1 MRRIFLHGSLN
12 IVLTTEK
19 SLQNDV
25 VNTRP
30 EQVHVDTDLLEVL
43 AESSERPL
51 VTVVV
56 LLSVLVLDEPVVL
69 LIDRVVREMHVLVL
83 LVYLL
88 GVRLGSKASETLL
101 VHINT
106 QRLVAGNHDVDA

>member
-1 MRRIFLHGSLN
+1 M
-12 IVLTTEK
+12 
-19 SLQNDV
+19 
-25 VNTRP
+25 
-30 EQVHVDTDLLEVL
+30 L

-88 GVRLGSKASETLL
+88 GVRLGGKASETLL